1 MNPRDSGPIRRI
13 RWRAWNTFLACLAG
27 AFLAFLAFLAT
38 SLVLHLQHGELSDG
52 EARTLLSLLYWGT
65 YPLVFVALGA
75 LAWHLV
81 RFYRGDYAR
90 R

>member
-1 MNPRDSGPIRRI
+1 M
-13 RWRAWNTFLACLAG
+13 RWRAWQTFLAALGG

-38 SLVLHLQHGELSDG
+38 SLALRLRHGDLAAG
-52 EARTLLSLLYWGT
+52 ESALLLRLLYWGT
-65 YPLVFVALGA
+65 YPLVFVAVGA